1 MVERRVDFVTRKRVS
16 EMSPAELRRALLV
29 SDKTGLPN
37 KRAFDE
43 GETSPFV
50 AMSDIDGLKKM
61 NDEYGYSTG
70 DVLIGTFAE
79 VLLSVGLDA
88 YHNQG
93 DEFLCKGSS
102 FQELNTKL
110 SQAQLLMK
118 KQKFVAESLSGR
130 VAKLEGAEFC
140 FGIGTN
146 LTEAE
151 RSLKHQKELRR
162 HRSEDPLSMIVEGSD
177 RSTELP

>member
-16 EMSPAELRRALLV
+16 EMSPAELRRALLTKLV
-29 SDKTGLPN
+29 YQTSVPST
-37 KRAFDE
+37 R
-43 GETSPFV
+43 GEASSFV
-50 AMSDIDGLKKM
+50 AMSDIDGLKMM
-61 NDEYGYSTG
+61 NDKYGYSAG
-70 DVLIGTFAE
+70 DMLIRAFAK

-110 SQAQLLMK
+110 SQAQLFMK

-130 VAKLEGAEFC
+130 VAKLVPSFALE
-140 FGIGTN
+140 
-146 LTEAE
+146 
-151 RSLKHQKELRR
+151 
-162 HRSEDPLSMIVEGSD
+162 
-177 RSTELP
+177 